1 MWNGGYFGSIPAI
14 QARLPRATSKSER
27 LRNSLVSGTLG
38 GFIGTVLNTPLDVV
52 KTRIQNAS
60 TYSGGT
66 LVQLG
71 RILRHEGAGAL
82 YKGFWPKVVRLA
94 PGGGLMLL
102 VVDAITSYVRVWLGP
117 PYYT

>member
-1 MWNGGYFGSIPAI
+1 MALPLIVGGVCIITSI
-14 QARLPRATSKSER
+14 
-27 LRNSLVSGTLG
+27 
-38 GFIGTVLNTPLDVV
+38 IGT
-52 KTRIQNAS
+52 
-60 TYSGGT
+60 Y
-66 LVQLG
+66 LVRLG
-71 RILRHEGAGAL
+71 KGQSIMGAL